1 MLKLSKSTYRQSKEL
16 LKIEIILITLQITS
30 L

>member
-1 MLKLSKSTYRQSKEL
+1 MSKLSKSTYRQSKEL
-16 LKIEIILITLQITS
+16 LKIEITLITLQITN